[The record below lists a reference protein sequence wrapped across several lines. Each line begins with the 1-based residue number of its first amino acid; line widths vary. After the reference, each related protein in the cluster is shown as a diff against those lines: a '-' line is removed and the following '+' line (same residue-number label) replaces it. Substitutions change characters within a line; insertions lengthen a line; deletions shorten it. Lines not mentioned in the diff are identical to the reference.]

1 MKVQSKGRANAN
13 YNLSLDSELSDL
25 AGNSLK
31 RAHNLGVLK
40 DDQKFQ
46 EFVGQSDRKDIYKF
60 KVKDKT
66 DVDIELGGLSGN
78 ADLYLLNNRGK
89 VIEKSTKGG
98 KRAEDIERTLNPGT
112 YYVRVQSR
120 NKRVN
125 ADYTL
130 NFGTTSLP
138 EYVPDEILVK

>member
-1 MKVQSKGRANAN
+1 MNNR
-13 YNLSLDSELSDL
+13 YNKPDQVD
-25 AGNSLK
+25 NSRKKAYQVGALQ
-31 RAHNLGVLK
+31 N
-40 DDQKFQ
+40 DEKF
-46 EFVGQSDRKDIYKF
+46 EDFVGKSDQRDFYRF
-60 KVKDKT
+60 KVEEKT
-66 DVDIELGGLSGN
+66 DLDIKLGGLSGN

-138 EYVPDEILVK
+138 EYVPDEILVKLQHFSGN